1 MTDVLVVGGVGV
13 DHIVRVPELPAPFA
27 DSVMVPPIRTYV
39 GHTGNGVALGCHA
52 LGLHT
57 SFVDVVGDDLEGGL
71 IRRTYAEAGLD
82 FTGHVHP
89 SGTRRSVNLVSDDGR
104 RMSFY
109 DPRHPFDH
117 VPDPSL
123 WGDRLPGTRHVHVS
137 IMNWA
142 RHALTDAIA
151 AGISTSTDLHDWDG
165 RNDYHRDFALGADL
179 VFVSAAALSDVAATV
194 HGILEHG
201 RARAVVVMD
210 GARGSM
216 LAQRDREWL
225 HVPAVTIEGRPVV
238 DSNGAG
244 DSYVAAFLARV
255 LAGSPLDEAAV
266 AGSFAGA
273 WACGTAGTHTS
284 FVDKA
289 TLNEY
294 LQTHAPT
301 PSNPGVANNPPQ
313 TVD

>member
-27 DSVMVPPIRTYV
+27 DSVMVPPILSYV
-39 GHTGNGVALGCHA
+39 GHTGNGVALGCRA
-52 LGLHT
+52 LGLAT
-57 SFVDVVGDDLEGGL
+57 RMVDVIGDDPEGGL
-71 IRRTYAEAGLD
+71 VRRTYAEAGLD
-82 FTGHVHP
+82 FTGLVHP

-109 DPRHPFDH
+109 DPRHPFEF
-117 VPDPSL
+117 VPDARL
-123 WGDRLPGTRHVHVS
+123 WREGLDDTRHVHVS

-142 RHALTDAIA
+142 RHALADAVA

-165 RNDYHRDFALGADL
+165 HNDYHRDFALGADL
-179 VFVSAAALSDVAATV
+179 VFVSAAALADVESTV
-194 HGILEHG
+194 HHILDNG

-210 GARGSM
+210 GARGSL
-216 LAQRDREWL
+216 LAQRDTEW
-225 HVPAVTIEGRPVV
+225 VQVTPVTIEGRPVV

-255 LAGSPLDEAAV
+255 LAGDPLDGAAA

-273 WACGTAGTHTS
+273 WACGSAGTHTS
-284 FVDKA
+284 FVDPA
-289 TLNEY
+289 R
-294 LQTHAPT
+294 
-301 PSNPGVANNPPQ
+301 
-313 TVD
+313 VDEFLLSRFPDGRPRPRLDPMS